1 MAHRKIVI
9 NPHLMLA
16 LIEQS
21 NRVRSDVSSTPN
33 NQNAHSILSSS
44 NKRNFSLTT
53 PSQCNRSNLGG
64 IFMI

>member
-1 MAHRKIVI
+1 MPHRKVVI

-33 NQNAHSILSSS
+33 NQNSHSILTCSS
-44 NKRNFSLTT
+44 NLNFSLST
-53 PSQCNRSNLGG
+53 PSQCNRSNL
-64 IFMI
+64 